1 MISKKNRFYG
11 LGSLNFVF
19 RRGSSLRNSFLSV
32 KYIKNKRNEN
42 YRLAVVVSKKVT
54 KIAPKRNK
62 IRRRIYEVLRI
73 EAPHY
78 LTNQDVVFTV
88 YDEKI
93 LDLSHPELVDLIKKQ
108 LQKITED

>member
-19 RRGSSLRNSFLSV
+19 RRGSSLRNSYLSV
-32 KYIKNKRNEN
+32 KYIKNKRNET

-54 KIAPKRNK
+54 KIAPKRNT
-62 IRRRIYEVLRI
+62 IRRRIYEVLRLN
-73 EAPHY
+73 AGQY
-78 LTNQDVVFTV
+78 LTNQDVVFTI

-93 LDLSHPELVDLIKKQ
+93 LELSHPELVDLIVQQ
-108 LQKITED
+108 LKKITSD